1 MSTKTDG
8 ERVVDAEQAEPKAQ
22 ASQSQTDSSTSA
34 GISDGE
40 NPWDELAGQFDERF
54 TKLSEQL
61 AEAKEEAKRGN
72 QRVKDKRLAALENE
86 IGKLKAGFVSLADQ
100 RAGSSTQASRL
111 GTQESETAST
121 VVQEAFVLAGI
132 AEDVNAVEN
141 SPEYLKFFAQ
151 NKGRVDTNKAVQYL
165 RELKQG
171 QQAVN
176 VSAGA
181 IAQPPGGSAQQS
193 SDEQNQNEYVKEMNA
208 NRGNVT
214 AIRDVQAKF
223 RKLGVPIEQIGFN

>member
-1 MSTKTDG
+1 MSKTQESGQTD
-8 ERVVDAEQAEPKAQ
+8 DEQIAQ
-22 ASQSQTDSSTSA
+22 SDLSQTDDSQVSEVAQQVDGSS
-34 GISDGE
+34 SD
-40 NPWDELAGQFDERF
+40 LAKQFDGV
-54 TKLSEQL
+54 
-61 AEAKEEAKRGN
+61 AKDLKKQFDDRLKKA
-72 QRVKDKRLAALENE
+72 QSAKDKEFANQSKEINQLKESVVALSQL
-86 IGKLKAGFVSLADQ
+86 LKEGVPSAP
-100 RAGSSTQASRL
+100 ASRL
-111 GTQESETAST
+111 GNEEQEQAST
-121 VVQEAFVLAGI
+121 AVAEAFVLAGI

-151 NKGRVDTNKAVQYL
+151 NKGRVDTGKAIQYL

-171 QQAVN
+171 QQVVS

-193 SDEQNQNEYVKEMNA
+193 SDEQNQIEYVKEMNA

-223 RKLGVPIEQIGFN
+223 RKLGVPVEQIGFN

>member
-1 MSTKTDG
+1 MSKNTDG
-8 ERVVDAEQAEPKAQ
+8 ERVVDAEQVEPKTA

-61 AEAKEEAKRGN
+61 AEAKEEARRGD
-72 QRVKDKRLAALENE
+72 QKVKDKRIAALENE

-100 RAGSSTQASRL
+100 RAGSSTQSSGL
-111 GTQESETAST
+111 GTQESEKAST
-121 VVQEAFVLAGI
+121 MVQEAFVLAGI

-151 NKGRVDTNKAVQYL
+151 NKGRVDTGKAIQYL

-171 QQAVN
+171 QQVVS

-193 SDEQNQNEYVKEMNA
+193 SDEQNQIEYVKEMNA

-214 AIRDVQAKF
+214 AIRDVQSKF
-223 RKLGVPIEQIGFN
+223 RKLGVPVEQIGFN